1 MEAWWFR
8 RTSSTAWPRY
18 RSRIDDSSDLPSGW
32 DPYGNRRHADDRHPA
47 ADQGLRRRPG
57 LNDLD
62 LEVGAGEV
70 FGFLGPNG
78 AGKTTTIRLLMGM
91 IRPSGGSA
99 RVFGLD
105 CQREA
110 VAVKR
115 LVGYVPG
122 ELPDWGRLRGSE
134 ITASLAALRGG
145 VDTAYVAGLCGRL
158 ERDLGR
164 RWRELS

>member
-1 MEAWWFR
+1 MAAAAVPAIVTR
-8 RTSSTAWPRY
+8 GLTKDY
-18 RSRIDDSSDLPSGW
+18 GGSRGLADL
-32 DPYGNRRHADDRHPA
+32 N
-47 ADQGLRRRPG
+47 
-57 LNDLD
+57 

-91 IRPSGGSA
+91 LHPTGGSA
-99 RVFGLD
+99 RIFGLD
-105 CQREA
+105 CQQEA

-122 ELPDWGRLRGSE
+122 ELPEWGRLRGRE

-145 VDTAYVAGLCGRL
+145 VDTAYVAGLCERL
-158 ERDLGR
+158 ELDL
-164 RWRELS
+164 

>member
-70 FGFLGPNG
+70 FGYLGPNG
-78 AGKTTTIRLLMGM
+78 AGKTTTIRLLLGLL
-91 IRPSGGSA
+91 RPSSGRA
-99 RVFGLD
+99 EIFGLD
-105 CQREA
+105 VQRET
-110 VAVKR
+110 VAAHR
-115 LVGYVPG
+115 HL
-122 ELPDWGRLRGSE
+122 
-134 ITASLAALRGG
+134 
-145 VDTAYVAGLCGRL
+145 AYVAGETSLWPALTGEETL
-158 ERDLGR
+158 HLLGR
-164 RWRELS
+164 VQGRIDPVYRDELIER

>member
-62 LEVGAGEV
+62 LQVGAGEV

-78 AGKTTTIRLLMGM
+78 AGKTTTLKLLLQLVYPTSGEARLFG
-91 IRPSGGSA
+91 RPAG
-99 RVFGLD
+99 D
-105 CQREA
+105 
-110 VAVKR
+110 
-115 LVGYVPG
+115 
-122 ELPDWGRLRGSE
+122 
-134 ITASLAALRGG
+134 LAAKRRLGYLPEQPYFYDHLTAEELLTYYGG
-145 VDTAYVAGLCGRL
+145 LFGIRSA
-158 ERDLGR
+158 ERRPRVSAL
-164 RWRELS
+164 